1 MVNSNNCVP
10 IWEHFENK
18 PVLRV
23 TDSKLVEFLKAK
35 GFGKLY
41 DGLVLRDDENTL
53 KVFTFSEL
61 TEFVYN
67 YFMALPEEEFSNENT
82 FGVQKGIKS
91 ETDDDGNELTQTKV
105 FFTKKE
111 VERALIRYS
120 LINKNLI
127 HFLDRFSED
136 KKVLNGNK
144 PHLYTPLFKDSKS
157 EVYTF
162 FDNGIV
168 RTNSKGSKIE
178 KYKIVK
184 DGFIWDSQKN
194 LKVENIQLIPKK
206 EKGLFETFIEKA
218 MSVKDK
224 NGEWKID
231 TKEYEALR
239 TVYGYMLSNHTNNGD
254 TPIPIF
260 VDRCSDGVNA
270 EGGNGKSLVMNSV
283 KYWKK
288 TSPINGRNVRRDNQ
302 FVFSSIERD
311 TQFIHMDD
319 VNSDFPFTIVYN
331 YATGDMEIEKKGKD
345 RFVIPMETKPKIG
358 ICTNYIMSE
367 NNHSTKR
374 RQYIVEFGEYWNIQ
388 TKKGITVE
396 KELGKRLFEE
406 FDDNDW
412 IQFYNFGFRCI
423 TEYLKKGVVETD
435 KSDYMRKQQIAKIEG
450 NGVNDGVV
458 LWIEEF
464 ITKHKKSFADK
475 YEIEK
480 FLSSFIINFDK
491 GVTDKWDYK
500 KFTNAIWDIC
510 KSNNWGYN
518 PHKNGNTPSER
529 RWKLGPAGKQT
540 DHIRI
545 TM

>member
-1 MVNSNNCVP
+1 MVNSQVCVP

-18 PVLRV
+18 PILRV
-23 TDSKLVEFLKAK
+23 TDSKLVEFLKTN
-35 GFGKLY
+35 GFGKFY
-41 DGLVLRDDENTL
+41 EGLVQRNDENTL
-53 KVFTFSEL
+53 RTFTFSEL
-61 TEFVYN
+61 TEFVYD

-91 ETDDDGNELTQTKV
+91 ETDDDGNELSQTKM

-111 VERALIRYS
+111 VEKALIRYS

-127 HFLDRFSED
+127 HFLDRFSDD
-136 KKVLNGNK
+136 KRVLTGDK
-144 PHLYTPLFKDSKS
+144 PHLYTPMFKDSKS

-162 FDNGIV
+162 FDNGVV
-168 RTNSKGSKIE
+168 RTNSEKSKIE
-178 KYKIVK
+178 NYKIVD
-184 DGFIWDSQKN
+184 DGFIWNSQKN
-194 LKVENIQLIPKK
+194 LKVENIQIIPKK

-224 NGEWKID
+224 NGNWKID
-231 TKEYEALR
+231 NKEYEALR

-270 EGGNGKSLVMNSV
+270 NGGNGKSLVMNSI

-288 TSPINGRNVRRDNQ
+288 TSPINGRNVRKDNQ
-302 FVFSSIERD
+302 FVFSSLDRD
-311 TQFIHMDD
+311 TKFVHLDD
-319 VNSDFPFTIVYN
+319 VNSDFPFTMVYN

-358 ICTNYIMSE
+358 ICTNYIMSD
-367 NNHSTKR
+367 NDFSTTR
-374 RQYIVEFGEYWNIQ
+374 RQYIVEFGEYWNLQ
-388 TKKGITVE
+388 TQKGITVE

-423 TEYLKKGVVETD
+423 SEYLKKGVVTTD
-435 KSDYMRKQQIAKIEG
+435 KKDYMKKQQIAQIEG

-458 LWIEEF
+458 TWIERYV
-464 ITKHKKSFADK
+464 TTNKKSFADK
-475 YEIEK
+475 VELE
-480 FLSSFIINFDK
+480 SFYFTFINNFDED
-491 GVTDKWDYK
+491 VTDKWNQQ
-500 KFTNAIWDIC
+500 KFTKALFQIC
-510 KSNNWGYN
+510 LTEKWGYN
-518 PHKNGNTPSER
+518 PHRSGNTPSEK
-529 RWKLGPAGKQT
+529 RWKLGPAGKQK
-540 DHIRI
+540 DFVRI